1 MHSRSLASLP
11 AAVATGTQDLVLE
24 EVDINDQH
32 LMKRKRVASNATSRK
47 VPPTTDK
54 LEGAANI
61 TAVESSAVV
70 DVRLEGQKQHKRQVV
85 LAYLDSPVH
94 QESLLANEHM
104 SSEYFVLQ
112 PRIHDNHLLS
122 RAEKDMCIDS
132 VARLK
137 FIYLHRHFFH
147 RIYSSDEALL
157 LAQDYH
163 SDKHVFLVIMGGA
176 LTNS

>member
-1 MHSRSLASLP
+1 
-11 AAVATGTQDLVLE
+11 LVLE

-47 VPPTTDK
+47 VPLTTDK

-85 LAYLDSPVH
+85 FAYLDSPV
-94 QESLLANEHM
+94 HM

-112 PRIHDNHLLS
+112 PRIH
-122 RAEKDMCIDS
+122 DS

-157 LAQDYH
+157 LVQDYH